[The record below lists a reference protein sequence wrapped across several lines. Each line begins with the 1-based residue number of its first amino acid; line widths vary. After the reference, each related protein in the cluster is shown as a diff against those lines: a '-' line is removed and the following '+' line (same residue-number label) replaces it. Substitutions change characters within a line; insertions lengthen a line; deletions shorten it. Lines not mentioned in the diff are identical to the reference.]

1 MTLGE
6 RVKARRIRLGLTQAD
21 LASLAVVRRPTITE
35 LETNRR
41 MTVSSAILKRLARAL
56 QCTSDYLIG
65 MYDENE
71 TEAAVRALA
80 GHPETPTAELT
91 SAVTQ

>member
-1 MTLGE
+1 MFTTGGQGMTLGE

-21 LASLAVVRRPTITE
+21 LASAAGVRRPTITE

-56 QCTSDYLIG
+56 QCTADYLIG
-65 MYDENE
+65 MYEDN
-71 TEAAVRALA
+71 
-80 GHPETPTAELT
+80 GELQPA
-91 SAVTQ
+91 SRELIGV